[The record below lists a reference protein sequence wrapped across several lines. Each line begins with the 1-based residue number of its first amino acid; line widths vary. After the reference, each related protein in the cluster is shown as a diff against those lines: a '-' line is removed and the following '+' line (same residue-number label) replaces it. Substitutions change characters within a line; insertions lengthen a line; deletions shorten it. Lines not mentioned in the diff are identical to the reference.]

1 LNLNKNRLN
10 LILYNI
16 FLKAYSLALHLAA
29 LWNPKAKLW
38 VKGRNQW
45 KMKVAGWQLAAG
57 KHDRGNDEPLDH
69 EADPGIRNTATETPG
84 LQPINASSKTIW
96 MHCASLGEFEQG
108 RPLLEAVKAA
118 YPGHEMVVTFFSPS
132 GYEVRKNYKGAAL
145 VMYLPMD
152 GPANARFFINAIN
165 PSLVLWVKYEYWF
178 YYLHELKQKNIPV
191 LLISGIFR
199 KSQPFFKWYG
209 GLWKKM
215 LDSFNHFFVQ
225 TENSQQLL
233 QAIGITRPVTVT
245 GDTRF
250 DRVIAIAEQWQTPA
264 EILEQFCG
272 EQPVL
277 VAGSTW
283 EEDEELLIHYAK
295 AYPKIKFILAPH
307 EVSKE
312 RVEELKKEFPQAL
325 LYSLLQN
332 SPPAAIINS
341 NVLIIDNIGMLSRLY
356 KYATLT
362 YVGGGFHP
370 SGIHNILEAAVYG
383 KPVIFGP
390 VYEKFAEA
398 IALLE
403 AGGAY
408 SIENALELEAL
419 LNKLFNDAA
428 ILEKSSLA
436 AKEFVYSHKGATQK
450 IMEHIQKNRLLTN

>member
-1 LNLNKNRLN
+1 MN
-10 LILYNI
+10 LILYTI
-16 FLKAYSLALHLAA
+16 FLKSYSLALHLAA
-29 LWNPKAKLW
+29 LWNPKARLW
-38 VKGRNQW
+38 VKGRKQW
-45 KMKVAGWQLAAG
+45 KIKVGGWQPAVD
-57 KHDRGNDEPLDH
+57 KLDGAN
-69 EADPGIRNTATETPG
+69 EELLDNADKPGPRNPATEMTT
-84 LQPINASSKTIW
+84 LAPINASTKTIW

-118 YPGHEMVVTFFSPS
+118 YPGYEMVVTFFSPS
-132 GYEVRKNYKGAAL
+132 GYEVRKNYEGAAL
-145 VMYLPMD
+145 VMYLPID

-165 PSLVLWVKYEYWF
+165 PSLVLWVKYEYWY

-215 LDSFNHFFVQ
+215 LDFFNHFFVQ
-225 TENSQQLL
+225 TEKSHQLL
-233 QAIGITRPVTVT
+233 QAMGINRPVTVT

-250 DRVIAIAEQWQTPA
+250 DRVIAIAEQWVTPD
-264 EILEQFCG
+264 EILKQFCG

-312 RVEELKKEFPQAL
+312 RVEELKKEFPQAI
-325 LYSLLQN
+325 LYSNLQ
-332 SPPAAIINS
+332 SSTPAAIINS

-356 KYATLT
+356 KYATLS
-362 YVGGGFHP
+362 YVGGGFHT

-408 SIENALELEAL
+408 SIENALELEDL

-428 ILEKSSLA
+428 LLEQSGVA
-436 AKEFVYSHKGATQK
+436 AKEFVYSHQGATQM